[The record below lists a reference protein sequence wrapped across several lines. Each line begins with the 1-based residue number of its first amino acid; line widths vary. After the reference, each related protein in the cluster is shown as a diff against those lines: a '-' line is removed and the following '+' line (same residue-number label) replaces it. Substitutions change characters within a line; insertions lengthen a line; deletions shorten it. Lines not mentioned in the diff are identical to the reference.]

1 MLSGGGDNREKGA
14 EMKVVLLFSST
25 TLKLSTGHQKSH
37 ASPRHKH
44 TQRLTQQWRYAF
56 RDGVGHTQ
64 RQQQDTDD
72 RGSQP
77 SHNEM
82 EVNVSDTVSIHLW
95 QREGSSILFVYNN
108 GLPQQNL
115 N

>member
-1 MLSGGGDNREKGA
+1 MLHPDTN
-14 EMKVVLLFSST
+14 
-25 TLKLSTGHQKSH
+25 
-37 ASPRHKH
+37 
-44 TQRLTQQWRYAF
+44 TQRLTQQWCYAF

-82 EVNVSDTVSIHLW
+82 EVNVSDTVSIHLQ
-95 QREGSSILFVYNN
+95 QREGGSILFVYISE
-108 GLPQQNL
+108 
-115 N
+115 